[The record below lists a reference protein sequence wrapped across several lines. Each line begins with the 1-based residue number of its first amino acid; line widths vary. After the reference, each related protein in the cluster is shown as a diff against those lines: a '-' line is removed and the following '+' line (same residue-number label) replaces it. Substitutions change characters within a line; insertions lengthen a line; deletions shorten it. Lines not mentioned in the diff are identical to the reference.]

1 MTENDNSAGETSR
14 RTVAIVP
21 HTHWDREWYSP
32 FQTFRLR
39 LVDLLDEFLPALE
52 DDLSYARFLLDGQ
65 MAVVDD
71 YLEVRPEAE
80 PTLRRLAATGRVA
93 MGPWYT
99 LPDEFLVSG
108 ETHIRNLQMGLERAA
123 AFGGAMDV
131 GYLPDM
137 FGHVA
142 QMPQL
147 LSQFGFGHTV
157 VWRGVPSAI
166 DRTAFHWSA
175 PDGTTIRAQ
184 YLARGGYGN
193 GAAIP
198 DDAKALVRRVQ
209 AHEHELGDML
219 VGGILFMN
227 GTDHQVPQTWLGR
240 VVAEANEIQDEYHF
254 EVTSLAEYLTGPAA
268 ATEGLPAWTGEL
280 RSGARANLL
289 MGVGSNRV
297 DTKQLAARAERALE
311 QQAEPLCA
319 LFLPAQKWPASL
331 LHLAWREVVR
341 NAAHDSICAC
351 SHDEV
356 VEAVNHRY
364 NEARQIAEGLADR
377 AVKSVGASMAEAGPV
392 AVNPSARTRSGLVEV
407 VVGDDTPI
415 PGTQVLRARPG
426 GPTERRRLRPSDV
439 ASLLGQIRGQRFSDN
454 FFVTDLTVDE
464 GAPGDDVEIT
474 VHLAT
479 TPSPDSNVEETRRE
493 LYARLGAAPSDWF
506 AVRMIRPPMQRL
518 LARLEDVPGYG
529 WKRWTPDA
537 VSTADPVSVSDDGL
551 TVTNGRTTLTIDPTD
566 GTFTLDGVAGLG
578 RLVDDGEAGDTYNY
592 CPPRVDQVVDT
603 PDAVEV
609 HLVERGPARAI
620 VAVDRTYTWPHHLDD
635 ATGERAG
642 AVTTTVRMLLELHAA
657 ETLVRVTTSFD
668 NAARD
673 HRLRAW
679 FPLRAPV
686 TVSRA
691 ECAFA
696 VVERGLEAEGGPSE
710 TPLPTYPSRRFVSA
724 GDMTLVH
731 EGLLEYELVD
741 GGSALAL
748 TLLRAN
754 GWLSRGPMP
763 TRPEPAGPVNP
774 LEGPQLQ
781 RRVEVRYGVQ
791 VGSADQTD
799 PYALVDDA
807 FLPLAVTVGPGGGTR
822 RDEGQ
827 ELAIDG
833 GVVSALRRAP
843 GGLEVRVFNPS
854 DDATEV
860 RIPGR
865 RGWLVDLRGRPLEPF
880 EGSFPLPA
888 WRIATVRVD
897 D

>member
-1 MTENDNSAGETSR
+1 MTEEGIPAAQQAR

-21 HTHWDREWYSP
+21 HTHWDREWYAP

-80 PTLRRLAATGRVA
+80 ARLRRLAATGRVA

-108 ETHIRNLQMGLERAA
+108 ETHIRNLQLGLERAA

-142 QMPQL
+142 QMPQI

-157 VWRGVPSAI
+157 LWRGVPAAV

-198 DDAKALVRRVQ
+198 DDAKALVRRIA
-209 AHEHELGDML
+209 AHERELGDML

-227 GTDHQVPQTWLGR
+227 GTDHQVPQAWLGR
-240 VVAEANEIQDEYHF
+240 VVAEANEIQDDYEF
-254 EVTSLAEYLTGPAA
+254 VVTSLAEYLTGPAA
-268 ATEGLPAWTGEL
+268 ATEGLAAWTGEL

-311 QQAEPLCA
+311 RFAEPLSA
-319 LFLPAQKWPASL
+319 LFLPPEAWPGAL
-331 LHLAWREVVR
+331 LDLAWKEVIR

-356 VEAVNHRY
+356 VDAVNHRY
-364 NEARQIAEGLADR
+364 AEARQIAEGLGDR
-377 AVKSVGASMAEAGPV
+377 ALRALARSLETAGPTI
-392 AVNPSARTRSGLVEV
+392 VNPSARSRGGVVEIV
-407 VVGDDTPI
+407 IDDDTPL
-415 PGTQVLRARPG
+415 PGTQVLRARPA
-426 GPTERRRLRPSDV
+426 GPSERQRMRPSDV
-439 ASLLGQIRGQRFSDN
+439 SALLGQIRDGRLSEN
-454 FFVTDLTVDE
+454 FFVTSLGVEDADDGPEVVIHLDTKPGTGPSIDE
-464 GAPGDDVEIT
+464 A
-474 VHLAT
+474 
-479 TPSPDSNVEETRRE
+479 RRE
-493 LYARLGAAPSDWF
+493 LYARLGADEHEWF
-506 AVRMIRPPMQRL
+506 HVRMHRPPMQRL
-518 LARLEDVPGYG
+518 LVRIDDVAGYG
-529 WKRWTPDA
+529 WRSWDGVTRSTVRPVE
-537 VSTADPVSVSDDGL
+537 VSADGL
-551 TVTNGRTTLTIDPTD
+551 AMSNGLTTLIVDAAT
-566 GTFTLDGVAGLG
+566 GTFSLDGIDGLG

-592 CPPRVDQVVDT
+592 CPPTNNSVVDT
-603 PDAVEV
+603 PDHVRVQVIESGPI
-609 HLVERGPARAI
+609 RGI
-620 VAVDRTYTWPHHLDD
+620 VAVTLTYTWPERLDD
-635 ATGERAG
+635 ATGTRTG
-642 AVTTTVRMLLELHAA
+642 SKTVEVRSLLELHAG
-657 ETLVRVTTSFD
+657 ERLVRITTSFD
-668 NAARD
+668 NHVRD

-679 FPLRAPV
+679 FPLDQPV
-686 TVSRA
+686 SSSSA

-696 VVERGLEAEGGPSE
+696 VVERGLEGEGGPSE
-710 TPLPTYPSRRFVSA
+710 AAMATFPSRRFVRA
-724 GDMTLVH
+724 GDVTLVH
-731 EGLLEYELVD
+731 EGLLEYEIV
-741 GGSALAL
+741 GEGRVLAL

-754 GWLSRGPMP
+754 GWLSRGPMA
-763 TRPEPAGPVNP
+763 TRPEPAGPVIP

-781 RRVEVRYGVQ
+781 RRVEFRYGVQ
-791 VGSADQTD
+791 VGESD
-799 PYALVDDA
+799 PYQLVDDA
-807 FLPLAVTVGPGGGTR
+807 FLPLQVVVAPGGGGR
-822 RDEGQ
+822 SPIGQ
-827 ELAIDG
+827 ELSIEGAE
-833 GVVSALRRAP
+833 VSALRRAP

-854 DDATEV
+854 TEATTV
-860 RIPGR
+860 RCDGR
-865 RGWLVDLRGRPLEPF
+865 RGWIVDLRGRPLEPF
-880 EGSFPLPA
+880 EGSFELGP
-888 WRIATVRVD
+888 WRIATARLD
-897 D
+897 G

>member
-1 MTENDNSAGETSR
+1 MTEVNGSAR

-80 PTLRRLAATGRVA
+80 PVLRRLAASGRVA

-108 ETHIRNLQMGLERAA
+108 ETHIRNLQMGLERAS

-137 FGHVA
+137 FGHIA

-157 VWRGVPSAI
+157 VWRGVPAAV
-166 DRTAFHWSA
+166 DRTGFWWSA

-198 DDAKALVRRVQ
+198 DDAKALLRRVE

-227 GTDHQVPQTWLGR
+227 GTDHQVPQAWLGR
-240 VVAEANEIQDEYHF
+240 VVAEANALQDDYEF
-254 EVTSLAEYLTGPAA
+254 VVTSLAEYLNGPAA
-268 ATEGLPAWTGEL
+268 ATEGLPSWTGEM

-297 DTKQLAARAERALE
+297 DTKQLAARAERWLE
-311 QQAEPLCA
+311 QVAEPLCA
-319 LFLPAQKWPASL
+319 LFLPPTAWPASL
-331 LHLAWREVVR
+331 LDLAWREVVR

-351 SHDEV
+351 SHDDV
-356 VEAVNHRY
+356 VVAVNHRY
-364 NEARQIAEGLADR
+364 AEARHIAEGLTDR
-377 AVKSVGASMAEAGPV
+377 AVKALGRSMAEPGPV
-392 AVNPSARTRSGLVEV
+392 VLNPSPHPRGGLVEV
-407 VVGDDTPI
+407 VIDDDTPI
-415 PGTQVLRARPG
+415 AGTQVLRARAG
-426 GPTERRRLRPSDV
+426 GPSERRRMRPSDV
-439 ASLLGQIRGQRFSDN
+439 ASLLGQIRGGRMSDT
-454 FFVTDLTVDE
+454 FFVTALRVVE
-464 GAPGDDVEIT
+464 GIGGDDDEVEIT
-474 VHLAT
+474 LDTKPSAT
-479 TPSPDSNVEETRRE
+479 STSAVEETRRE
-493 LYARLGAAPSDWF
+493 LYARLGARRSDWF
-506 AVRMIRPPMQRL
+506 QVRIVRPPMQRL
-518 LARLEDVPGYG
+518 LARIEDVAGYG
-529 WKRWTPDA
+529 WQRWTEA
-537 VSTADPVSVSDDGL
+537 TVSTAGAVEVSDDGL
-551 TVTNGRTTLTIDPTD
+551 RLANGAAEVVIDPAT
-566 GTFTLDGVAGLG
+566 GAFTLDGVAGLG

-592 CPPRVDQVVDT
+592 CPPTHDTVVDV

-609 HLVERGPARAI
+609 TVVEPGPVRGI
-620 VAVDRTYTWPHHLDD
+620 VAIDRTYTWPERLDD
-635 ATGERAG
+635 ATGERVG
-642 AVTTTVRMLLELHAA
+642 ARPTTVRTLVELHAG
-657 ETLVRVTTSFD
+657 ERLVRLTTSFD
-668 NAARD
+668 NASRD
-673 HRLRAW
+673 HRLRTW
-679 FPLRAPV
+679 FPLPEPA
-686 TVSRA
+686 TASRA

-696 VVERGLEAEGGPSE
+696 VVDRGLEAEGGPSE
-710 TPLPTYPSRRFVSA
+710 PALPTFPSRRFVSA
-724 GDMTLVH
+724 GGLTVVH
-731 EGLLEYELVD
+731 EGLLEYELVN

-763 TRPEPAGPVNP
+763 SRPAPAGPVNP

-781 RRVEVRYGVQ
+781 GHVEVRYAVQ
-791 VGSADQTD
+791 VGAAD
-799 PYALVDDA
+799 PYELVDAA
-807 FLPLAVTVGPGGGTR
+807 FLPLAVVNAPGGGSR
-822 RDEGQ
+822 PAHGQ
-827 ELAIDG
+827 ELSVEGAK
-833 GVVSALRRAP
+833 VSALRRAP
-843 GGLEVRVFNPS
+843 GGLEVRVFNPT
-854 DDATEV
+854 DAETTV
-860 RIPGR
+860 RIDGR
-865 RGWLVDLRGRPLEPF
+865 KGWVVDLRGRPLEPF
-880 EGSFPLPA
+880 EGRLALAP
-888 WRIATVRVD
+888 WRIATLRLD

>member
-1 MTENDNSAGETSR
+1 MSNEDVSQGQATR
-14 RTVAIVP
+14 RIVAIVP

-52 DDLSYARFLLDGQ
+52 NDLSYARFLLDGQ

-108 ETHIRNLQMGLERAA
+108 ETHIRNLQMGLERAS

-157 VWRGVPSAI
+157 VWRGVPRAI
-166 DRTAFHWSA
+166 DRTAFQWSS

-209 AHEHELGDML
+209 AHERELGDLL

-254 EVTSLAEYLTGPAA
+254 VVTSLAEYLTGPAA

-297 DTKQLAARAERALE
+297 DTKQLAARAERTLE
-311 QQAEPLCA
+311 RLAEPLAA
-319 LFLPAQKWPASL
+319 LFLPADRWPASL
-331 LHLAWREVVR
+331 LGIAWREVVR

-377 AVKSVGASMAEAGPV
+377 AVKAAGASMAEAGPV
-392 AVNPSARTRSGLVEV
+392 AVNASARTRGGIVEV

-415 PGTQVLRARPG
+415 PGTQVLRSRPG
-426 GPTERRRLRPSDV
+426 GPTERRRMRPSDV
-439 ASLLGQIRGQRFSDN
+439 ASLIGQIRGQRFSDN
-454 FFVTDLTVDE
+454 FFVTDLTVED
-464 GAPGDDVEIT
+464 GAPGEDVDIT
-474 VHLAT
+474 VHLST
-479 TPSPDSNVEETRRE
+479 TPSAESNVEETRRE
-493 LYARLGAAPSDWF
+493 LYARLGAAQTEWF
-506 AVRMIRPPMQRL
+506 GVRIVRPPMQRL

-529 WKRWTPDA
+529 WKRWSPEA
-537 VSTADPVSVSDDGL
+537 ASTANAVSVSDDGL
-551 TVTNGRTTLTIDPTD
+551 TITNGRSTLVIDPAD

-592 CPPRVDQVVDT
+592 CPPKTDRVVDT
-603 PDAVEV
+603 PDTVAVHV
-609 HLVERGPARAI
+609 VESGPVRAI
-620 VAVDRTYTWPHHLDD
+620 VAVDRTYTWPHHVDD
-635 ATGERAG
+635 ATGERVG
-642 AVTTTVRMLLELHAA
+642 ATSVVVRTALELHAG
-657 ETLVRVTTSFD
+657 ESLVRITTSFD
-668 NAARD
+668 NTARD
-673 HRLRAW
+673 HRLRSW
-679 FPLRAPV
+679 FPLAEAA
-686 TVSRA
+686 TTSRA

-710 TPLPTYPSRRFVSA
+710 APLATFPSRRFVSA
-724 GDMTLVH
+724 GGVTVVH
-731 EGLLEYELVD
+731 EGLLEYELVEE
-741 GGSALAL
+741 GRALAL

-754 GWLSRGPMP
+754 GWLSRGSMS
-763 TRPEPAGPVNP
+763 TRPEPAGPLNP

-781 RRVEVRYGVQ
+781 RRIEVRYGVS
-791 VGSADQTD
+791 VGGNVD

-807 FLPLAVTVGPGGGTR
+807 FVPLAVSVAPGGGHR
-822 RDEGQ
+822 PSSGQ
-827 ELAIDG
+827 ELSVEGAE
-833 GVVSALRRAP
+833 VSALRRAP
-843 GGLEVRVFNPS
+843 GGLEVRVFNPT
-854 DDATEV
+854 DAPAEV
-860 RIPGR
+860 RIDGR

-880 EGSFPLPA
+880 EGGFPLPP
-888 WRIATVRVD
+888 WRIATARVD

>member
-1 MTENDNSAGETSR
+1 MTEEHGSAR

-71 YLEVRPEAE
+71 YLEVRPEAQ
-80 PTLRRLAATGRVA
+80 PVLRRLAASGRVA

-108 ETHIRNLQMGLERAA
+108 ETHIRNLQLGLERAS

-137 FGHVA
+137 FGHIA

-157 VWRGVPSAI
+157 VWRGVPAAV
-166 DRTAFHWSA
+166 DRTGFWWSA

-198 DDAKALVRRVQ
+198 DDAKALLRRVE

-227 GTDHQVPQTWLGR
+227 GTDHQVPQAWLGR
-240 VVAEANEIQDEYHF
+240 VVAEANALQDHYEF
-254 EVTSLAEYLTGPAA
+254 VVTSLAEYLNGPAA
-268 ATEGLPAWTGEL
+268 ATEGLPSWTGEM

-297 DTKQLAARAERALE
+297 DTKQLAARAERWLE
-311 QQAEPLCA
+311 QVAEPLCA
-319 LFLPAQKWPASL
+319 LFLPATAWPASL
-331 LHLAWREVVR
+331 LDLAWREVVR

-351 SHDEV
+351 SHDDV
-356 VEAVNHRY
+356 VAAVNHRY
-364 NEARQIAEGLADR
+364 AEARHIAEGLTDR
-377 AVKSVGASMAEAGPV
+377 AVKALGRSMAEAGPV
-392 AVNPSARTRSGLVEV
+392 VLNPSPHPRGGLVEV
-407 VVGDDTPI
+407 VIDDDTPI
-415 PGTQVLRARPG
+415 AGTQALRARAG
-426 GPTERRRLRPSDV
+426 GPSERRRMRPSDV
-439 ASLLGQIRGQRFSDN
+439 ASLLGQIRGGRMSDT
-454 FFVTDLTVDE
+454 FFVTALRVVD
-464 GAPGDDVEIT
+464 GIGGDDDEVEIT
-474 VHLAT
+474 LDTKPSAT
-479 TPSPDSNVEETRRE
+479 STSAVEETRRE
-493 LYARLGAAPSDWF
+493 LYARLGARRSDWF
-506 AVRMIRPPMQRL
+506 QVRIVRPPMQRL
-518 LARLEDVPGYG
+518 LARIEDVAGYG
-529 WKRWTPDA
+529 WQRWTEA
-537 VSTADPVSVSDDGL
+537 TVSTAGAVEVSDDGL
-551 TVTNGRTTLTIDPTD
+551 RLANGASEVVIDPAT

-592 CPPRVDQVVDT
+592 CPPAHDTIVDA
-603 PDAVEV
+603 PEAVEV
-609 HLVERGPARAI
+609 TVLESGPVRGI
-620 VAVDRTYTWPHHLDD
+620 VAIDRTYTWPERLDD
-635 ATGERAG
+635 ATGERVG
-642 AVTTTVRMLLELHAA
+642 ARTTVVRTLVELHAG
-657 ETLVRVTTSFD
+657 ERLVRLTTSFD
-668 NAARD
+668 NASRD
-673 HRLRAW
+673 HRLRTW
-679 FPLRAPV
+679 FPLPEPA
-686 TVSRA
+686 TSSRA

-710 TPLPTYPSRRFVSA
+710 PALPTFPSRRFVTA
-724 GDMTLVH
+724 GGLTVVH
-731 EGLLEYELVD
+731 EGLLEYELVE

-763 TRPEPAGPVNP
+763 SRPEPAGPVNP

-781 RRVEVRYGVQ
+781 GHLEVRYAVQ
-791 VGSADQTD
+791 VGDAD
-799 PYALVDDA
+799 PYELVDAA
-807 FLPLAVTVGPGGGTR
+807 FLPLAVVNAPGGGDR
-822 RDEGQ
+822 PAQGQ
-827 ELAIDG
+827 ELSVEGAK
-833 GVVSALRRAP
+833 VSALRRAP

-854 DDATEV
+854 DAESTV
-860 RIPGR
+860 RIDGR
-865 RGWLVDLRGRPLEPF
+865 QGWVVDLRGRPLEPF
-880 EGSFPLPA
+880 EGRLALPP
-888 WRIATVRVD
+888 WRIATLRLD

>member
-1 MTENDNSAGETSR
+1 MTEVNGSAR

-80 PTLRRLAATGRVA
+80 PVLRRLAASGRVA

-108 ETHIRNLQMGLERAA
+108 ETHIRNLQMGLERAS

-137 FGHVA
+137 FGHIA

-157 VWRGVPSAI
+157 VWRGVPAAV
-166 DRTAFHWSA
+166 DRTGFWWSA

-198 DDAKALVRRVQ
+198 DDAKALLRRVE

-227 GTDHQVPQTWLGR
+227 GTDHQVPQAWLGR
-240 VVAEANEIQDEYHF
+240 VVAEANALQDDYEF
-254 EVTSLAEYLTGPAA
+254 VVTSLAEYLNGPAA
-268 ATEGLPAWTGEL
+268 ATEGLPSWTGEM

-297 DTKQLAARAERALE
+297 DTKQLAARAERWLE
-311 QQAEPLCA
+311 QVAEPLCA
-319 LFLPAQKWPASL
+319 LFLPPTAWPASL
-331 LHLAWREVVR
+331 LDLAWREVVR

-351 SHDEV
+351 SHDDV
-356 VEAVNHRY
+356 VVAVNHRY
-364 NEARQIAEGLADR
+364 AEARHIAEGLTDR
-377 AVKSVGASMAEAGPV
+377 AVKALGRSMAEPGPV
-392 AVNPSARTRSGLVEV
+392 VLNPSPHPRGGLVEV
-407 VVGDDTPI
+407 VIDDDTPI
-415 PGTQVLRARPG
+415 AGTQVLRARAG
-426 GPTERRRLRPSDV
+426 GPSERRRMRPSDV
-439 ASLLGQIRGQRFSDN
+439 ASLLGQIRGGRMSDT
-454 FFVTDLTVDE
+454 FFVTALRVVE
-464 GAPGDDVEIT
+464 GIGGDDDEVEIT
-474 VHLAT
+474 LDT
-479 TPSPDSNVEETRRE
+479 KPSARSTSAVEETRRE
-493 LYARLGAAPSDWF
+493 LYARLGARRSDWF
-506 AVRMIRPPMQRL
+506 QVRIVRPPMQRL
-518 LARLEDVPGYG
+518 LARIEDVAGYG
-529 WKRWTPDA
+529 WQRWTEA
-537 VSTADPVSVSDDGL
+537 TVSTAGAVEVSDDGL
-551 TVTNGRTTLTIDPTD
+551 RLANGAAEVVIDPAT

-592 CPPRVDQVVDT
+592 CPPAHDTVVDV

-609 HLVERGPARAI
+609 TVVEPGPVRGI
-620 VAVDRTYTWPHHLDD
+620 VAIDRTYTWPERLDD
-635 ATGERAG
+635 ASGERVG
-642 AVTTTVRMLLELHAA
+642 ARPTTVRTLVELHAG
-657 ETLVRVTTSFD
+657 ERLVRLTTSFD
-668 NAARD
+668 NASRD
-673 HRLRAW
+673 HRLRSW
-679 FPLRAPV
+679 FPLPEPA
-686 TVSRA
+686 TASRA

-710 TPLPTYPSRRFVSA
+710 PALPTFPSRRFVSA
-724 GDMTLVH
+724 GGLTVVH

-763 TRPEPAGPVNP
+763 SRPEPAGPVNP

-781 RRVEVRYGVQ
+781 GHLEVRYAVQ
-791 VGSADQTD
+791 VGAAD
-799 PYALVDDA
+799 PYELVDAA
-807 FLPLAVTVGPGGGTR
+807 FLPLAVVNAPGGGSR
-822 RDEGQ
+822 PAHGQ
-827 ELAIDG
+827 ELAVEG
-833 GVVSALRRAP
+833 AKVSALRRAP
-843 GGLEVRVFNPS
+843 GGLEVRVFNPT
-854 DDATEV
+854 DAETTV
-860 RIPGR
+860 RIDGR
-865 RGWLVDLRGRPLEPF
+865 KGWVVDLRGRPLEPF
-880 EGSFPLPA
+880 EGRLALAP
-888 WRIATVRVD
+888 WRIATLRLD

>member
-1 MTENDNSAGETSR
+1 MSNEDVSVQTAK

-108 ETHIRNLQMGLERAA
+108 ETHIRNLQLGLEKAS

-137 FGHVA
+137 FGHIA

-157 VWRGVPSAI
+157 VWRGVPAAV

-198 DDAKALVRRVQ
+198 DDAKALVRRVE

-227 GTDHQVPQTWLGR
+227 GTDHQVPQPWLGR
-240 VVAEANEIQDEYHF
+240 VVAEANALQDDYEF
-254 EVTSLAEYLTGPAA
+254 VVTSLAEYLTGPAA
-268 ATEGLPAWTGEL
+268 ATEGLPSWTGEM

-289 MGVGSNRV
+289 MGVASNRV
-297 DTKQLAARAERALE
+297 DTKQLAARAERWLE
-311 QQAEPLCA
+311 QVAEPLCA
-319 LFLPAQKWPASL
+319 LFLTPAQWPGSL
-331 LHLAWREVVR
+331 LGLAWREVVR

-351 SHDEV
+351 SHDDV
-356 VEAVNHRY
+356 VSAVNHRY
-364 NEARQIAEGLADR
+364 AEARHIAEGLTDR
-377 AVKSVGASMAEAGPV
+377 AVKALGRSMTNAGPV
-392 AVNPSARTRSGLVEV
+392 VLNPTARTRGGLVELV
-407 VVGDDTPI
+407 VDDDTPI
-415 PGTQVLRARPG
+415 PGTQVLRSRPG
-426 GPTERRRLRPSDV
+426 GPSERRRMRPSDV
-439 ASLLGQIRGQRFSDN
+439 ASFLGQIRGERLSDT
-454 FFVTDLTVDE
+454 FFVTSLAVTE
-464 GAPGDDVEIT
+464 GLDGDDDAIDVT
-474 VHLAT
+474 LDT
-479 TPSPDSNVEETRRE
+479 KPRPGSGVEEARRD
-493 LYARLGAAPSDWF
+493 LYARLGAKRSDWF
-506 AVRMIRPPMQRL
+506 QLRIVRPPVQRL
-518 LARLEDVPGYG
+518 LARVDDVPGYG
-529 WKRWTPDA
+529 WRRWTADQ
-537 VSTADPVSVSDDGL
+537 VSSANPVTVADGGL
-551 TVTNGRTTLTIDPTD
+551 RLANGLAEVVVDPAT

-592 CPPRVDQVVDT
+592 CPPTHDTVVDA
-603 PDAVEV
+603 PDAGGVAVTVVESGPV
-609 HLVERGPARAI
+609 RGI
-620 VAVDRTYTWPHHLDD
+620 VAIDRTYTWPERLDD
-635 ATGERAG
+635 ASGERVG
-642 AVTTTVRMLLELHAA
+642 ARTTVVRTQLELHAG
-657 ETLVRVTTSFD
+657 ERLVRLTIGFD
-668 NAARD
+668 NASRD
-673 HRLRAW
+673 HRVRLW
-679 FPLRAPV
+679 FPLPEAA

-696 VVERGLEAEGGPSE
+696 IVERGLEAEGGPSE
-710 TPLPTYPSRRFVSA
+710 PALATYPSRRFVAA
-724 GDMTLVH
+724 GGLTVAH
-731 EGLLEYELVD
+731 EGLLEYELTD
-741 GGSALAL
+741 GGAALAL

-763 TRPEPAGPVNP
+763 SRPEPAGPVNP

-781 RRVEVRYGVQ
+781 GHVEVRCAVQ
-791 VGSADQTD
+791 VGNDVD
-799 PYALVDDA
+799 PYELVDAA
-807 FLPLAVTVGPGGGTR
+807 FLPLTVVNAAGGGDR
-822 RDEGQ
+822 ADEGQ
-827 ELAIDG
+827 ALQVEGAE
-833 GVVSALRRAP
+833 VSALRRAP
-843 GGLEVRVFNPS
+843 GGLELRVFNPS
-854 DDATEV
+854 AEPTTV
-860 RIPGR
+860 RVEGR

-880 EGSFPLPA
+880 EGSFELPP
-888 WRIATVRVD
+888 WRIATARLD